1 MPIGLFLRTIT
12 PHFTPKKEKDRER
25 LAEREGL
32 DEFTEIRGFEDRKF
46 KIRVEPS
53 NTDRLSGKSGLTVS
67 GACFVK
73 K

>member
-1 MPIGLFLRTIT
+1 MDYYPLFYTQKR
-12 PHFTPKKEKDRER
+12 KKEKDRER

-32 DEFTEIRGFEDRKF
+32 DEFTEIGGFEDSRF
-46 KIRVEPS
+46 KMRVEPS
-53 NTDRLSGKSGLTVS
+53 NIDRLSGKSGLTVS